1 MRPKRSSK
9 ATGEFE
15 DPLKN
20 YDTPKFADEFER
32 SLATDQI
39 KDVMQTR
46 PFVTVP
52 PDFVIEDALKIMVAI
67 EIACL
72 MVTDDAGKL
81 VGILSERDFLEKT
94 ATNFDR
100 IKRRQVREVMRSS
113 PVAVYETDS
122 VAKALNVMS
131 VGGFR
136 HVPILDVDD
145 RVVGILGPRRVV
157 SYVEKHLQS
166 KK

>member
-9 ATGEFE
+9 TTGEFQ

-20 YDTPKFADEFER
+20 YDAPQYADEFEK
-32 SLATDQI
+32 SLATDAI
-39 KDVMQTR
+39 KDVIKTR
-46 PFVTVP
+46 PFVTIP

-67 EIACL
+67 EVACL

-94 ATNFDR
+94 ATNFER
-100 IKRRQVREVMRSS
+100 VKRRQVREIMRAN
-113 PVAVYETDS
+113 PVAVYETDP
-122 VAKALNVMS
+122 VAKALNVMA

-136 HVPILDVDD
+136 HVPILDVDE

-157 SYVEKHLQS
+157 SYIEKHLEN
-166 KK
+166 KR